1 MIARGLAM
9 LLMVITVLSV
19 SLGVKEDVAHGTPIK
34 HGKQDPYNKDGSRN
48 VHFMHELILG
58 LSFFFSHH
66 LQHSIF
72 V

>member
-1 MIARGLAM
+1 M

-48 VHFMHELILG
+48 VHFIHELILG
-58 LSFFFSHH
+58 
-66 LQHSIF
+66 
-72 V
+72 